1 MKKEKEIRLGNK
13 KPLTLDNLLK
23 IIDFL
28 PNASEKPAWVTYKII
43 HENRDIYIE
52 EGPNY
57 WVVREILDCLP
68 WSERE
73 RIRKEARYR
82 IEDLFDAL
90 SSNPPEKLEE
100 RAKYLRLLM
109 RLTIIAF

>member
-1 MKKEKEIRLGNK
+1 MEKEKEIRLSNK

-28 PNASEKPAWVTYKII
+28 PNADEKPVWGVYKITYGNGDVFI
-43 HENRDIYIE
+43 
-52 EGPNY
+52 GKGVNY
-57 WVVREILDCLP
+57 QIVKDILDHSPL
-68 WSERE
+68 SESE
-73 RIRKEARYR
+73 RIRKEASYR